1 MKKTIAIGMLAALGA
16 FAGVLVNGSRLQAAD
31 EIRCRVNAEAL
42 MRDLAALG
50 LANPLDAD
58 AIKNLLKRPN
68 P

>member
-42 MRDLAALG
+42 MRDLAALS
-50 LANPLDAD
+50 LAV
-58 AIKNLLKRPN
+58 
-68 P
+68 